1 MMVVAVAIV
10 QWSTIA
16 VMVAAAAIGV
26 WDLFRWKG

>member
-16 VMVAAAAIGV
+16 VMVAAAVIGV